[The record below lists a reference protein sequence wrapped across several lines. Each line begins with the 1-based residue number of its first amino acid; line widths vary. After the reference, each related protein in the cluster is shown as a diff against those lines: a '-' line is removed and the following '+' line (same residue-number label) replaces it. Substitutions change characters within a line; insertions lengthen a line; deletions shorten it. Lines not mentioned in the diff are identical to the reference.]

1 MLQSFLV
8 VLGCSPRGLDA
19 KLSSEKHPNGADV
32 LYEHDFRVVSFH
44 RGTELGWKT
53 FLWLS
58 TSHMWEQKHTKVEIK
73 TWQKKKKTKNET
85 KNPHP
90 NQCFWN
96 LREKNNNNNKKK
108 RVFFWF
114 LVKALVGC
122 CLSWVWNVCSQ
133 TDFFGPG
140 ISRMDWW
147 HQRCHTRL
155 TSATVATGRSRQPR
169 SATVLNLLELFPL
182 GIGSAWK
189 VVRDTQGM
197 WCTTWGRWG
206 CHSKTL
212 CRWLLLAAPPEGVD
226 QLRTHQGA
234 QGSSRSQHNSCA
246 SPWLLWQCFKY
257 LDGGCKKLLQHGW
270 EWNGRFSSLS
280 LHVSPRSSSQN
291 WFYQFCCDTSSSSPT
306 LYPTRLQWFWDP
318 PA

>member
-73 TWQKKKKTKNET
+73 TWQKKKKNPKNET

-96 LREKNNNNNKKK
+96 LREKNNNNKKK

-122 CLSWVWNVCSQ
+122 CLTKLGLKCVQSDRFLWTWHLQNGLVAPALSHKVDICHGRHWEEQ
-133 TDFFGPG
+133 TAQVSNCAESPG
-140 ISRMDWW
+140 AFPPGDRI
-147 HQRCHTRL
+147 C
-155 TSATVATGRSRQPR
+155 
-169 SATVLNLLELFPL
+169 LE
-182 GIGSAWK
+182 
-189 VVRDTQGM
+189 
-197 WCTTWGRWG
+197 
-206 CHSKTL
+206 
-212 CRWLLLAAPPEGVD
+212 
-226 QLRTHQGA
+226 
-234 QGSSRSQHNSCA
+234 
-246 SPWLLWQCFKY
+246 
-257 LDGGCKKLLQHGW
+257 GG
-270 EWNGRFSSLS
+270 
-280 LHVSPRSSSQN
+280 
-291 WFYQFCCDTSSSSPT
+291 
-306 LYPTRLQWFWDP
+306 
-318 PA
+318 